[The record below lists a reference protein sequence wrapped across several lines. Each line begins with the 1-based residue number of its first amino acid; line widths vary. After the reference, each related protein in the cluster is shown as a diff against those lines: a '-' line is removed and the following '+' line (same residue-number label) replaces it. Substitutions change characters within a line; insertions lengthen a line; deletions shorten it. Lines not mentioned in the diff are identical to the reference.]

1 MIVTARKPEV
11 EASAGRP
18 RVGASLVRL
27 TPPPAREGRA
37 LAGTMIKPAPETTN
51 PTGPGWQRAT
61 FYYDSVSLS

>member
-18 RVGASLVRL
+18 RVGAALVRL

-37 LAGTMIKPAPETTN
+37 LAGTMIKAGDFLSSSCARP
-51 PTGPGWQRAT
+51 GPIPLNQRI
-61 FYYDSVSLS
+61 